1 MCTNTSTHTYHNTP
15 AHLHLHTRLH
25 TYIHVHTHLYMHV
38 HTQTHIYLSHHSCII
53 VLSTHI
59 NTWSH
64 KSMIVSHDHC
74 GAPPTSRLSTPTGQ
88 ELMWPVQC
96 LLHSFWNL
104 PYRVGGTRCTFVGW
118 WRRFC
123 RQQGWS
129 CSSDPIPWVGAVSHP
144 LNTILSVPTLWAP
157 SVSPSSNSAHIT
169 LITVPCD
176 VC

>member
-1 MCTNTSTHTYHNTP
+1 MSPTPPPKKLLLSLSWPAPVPTQLLCSFCSFFSGSLFPKINLSYQLSEGLFFLTAHSKLESVHAHTLIDMCTNTSTHTYHNTP
-15 AHLHLHTRLH
+15 AHLHLHTCLH

-88 ELMWPVQC
+88 ELM
-96 LLHSFWNL
+96 
-104 PYRVGGTRCTFVGW
+104 
-118 WRRFC
+118 
-123 RQQGWS
+123 
-129 CSSDPIPWVGAVSHP
+129 
-144 LNTILSVPTLWAP
+144 
-157 SVSPSSNSAHIT
+157 
-169 LITVPCD
+169 
-176 VC
+176 